1 MKRYPPFSS
10 ARVRGR
16 PLFHWARQ
24 GKEKLKEIE
33 QDIPVVEVTIER
45 LEILSRHQFTAPLLK
60 AHLEALIGS
69 VAGDFRQANILRS
82 WQQHVFAQHCLDA
95 PVSVTNDKEE
105 GQDNNSE
112 GGPCC
117 TVLRMKATVTSG
129 TYIRSL
135 AHEMGERL
143 GVGAIALDIFRTRV
157 GDYSIDDAFAMPSTE
172 EATTTS
178 NEHRQYFRP
187 TEPREEEG

>member
-1 MKRYPPFSS
+1 
-10 ARVRGR
+10 
-16 PLFHWARQ
+16 
-24 GKEKLKEIE
+24 
-33 QDIPVVEVTIER
+33 VVEVTIER